1 MTDGDKKDFQK
12 IIKTSLTG
20 FWDDVLEP
28 AFDQVEERFNEVDD
42 RFDGVEEKLDGVE
55 KELNHV
61 GSKTDSIDRRLAE
74 ETTYRDKLEKRVVRV
89 ENKLGLPHHS

>member
-42 RFDGVEEKLDGVE
+42 RFDGVEEKLDGV
-55 KELNHV
+55 
-61 GSKTDSIDRRLAE
+61 
-74 ETTYRDKLEKRVVRV
+74 
-89 ENKLGLPHHS
+89 

>member
-28 AFDQVEERFNEVDD
+28 AFDQVEERFNEVDG
-42 RFDGVEEKLDGVE
+42 RFDGVDKRFNDVEERLDGVE

-61 GSKTDSIDRRLAE
+61 GSKTDSIDRHA
-74 ETTYRDKLEKRVVRV
+74 
-89 ENKLGLPHHS
+89 